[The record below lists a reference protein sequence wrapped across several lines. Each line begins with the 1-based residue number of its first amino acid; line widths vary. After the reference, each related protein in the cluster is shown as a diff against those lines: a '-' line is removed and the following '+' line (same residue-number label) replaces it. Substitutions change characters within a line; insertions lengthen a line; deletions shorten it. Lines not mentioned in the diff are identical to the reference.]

1 LENVPAGYSTRE
13 RGGKGT
19 ESPPDVRNIDF
30 EAIVAN
36 YLAVTTSLVDLFDN
50 SKLLND
56 LLLWANHDQRSDDLT
71 SVVNYL
77 VLAIGSLKDH
87 EDLSQEYFDYARSK
101 AYATLGGNLSVGTVQ
116 AFILITIYMLCSCQI
131 NGAFLFFGI
140 AARAT
145 YSIGIHRTEVN
156 ARFGPEV
163 HRQRDRLW
171 KSVRVVDLF
180 LSISMGRPPAASDV
194 DCTVPYRTVGAN
206 GEEVMDLLNAS
217 VQILLITEQIVVEI
231 YSRRKI
237 SLQLTE
243 GISRQLR
250 DWSGRWLQPLKE
262 VIART
267 DPGSAAEISG
277 ACQVLSSYYYAVM
290 LVSRP
295 FLMYELVRR
304 LSDGPSVVARPSMT
318 SGKSKL
324 ADACIDAA
332 SLMVDPILDL
342 IDRGIL
348 NGRSPLIVQVPPQS
362 SPHERKS

>member
-1 LENVPAGYSTRE
+1 
-13 RGGKGT
+13 
-19 ESPPDVRNIDF
+19 
-30 EAIVAN
+30 
-36 YLAVTTSLVDLFDN
+36 
-50 SKLLND
+50 
-56 LLLWANHDQRSDDLT
+56 
-71 SVVNYL
+71 
-77 VLAIGSLKDH
+77 
-87 EDLSQEYFDYARSK
+87 
-101 AYATLGGNLSVGTVQ
+101 
-116 AFILITIYMLCSCQI
+116 
-131 NGAFLFFGI
+131 
-140 AARAT
+140 
-145 YSIGIHRTEVN
+145 
-156 ARFGPEV
+156 
-163 HRQRDRLW
+163 
-171 KSVRVVDLF
+171 
-180 LSISMGRPPAASDV
+180 MGRPPAASDV